1 MHQQGF
7 IHRDIKLENIM
18 IRKTENTS
26 AQLEPV
32 LVDFGL
38 AYELKNEEFQFA
50 RCGTP
55 GYTAPEI
62 LDLSPEAKKI
72 SYGEKCDVFSLG
84 VVAYI
89 L

>member
-1 MHQQGF
+1 
-7 IHRDIKLENIM
+7 M
-18 IRKTENTS
+18 IRKGES
-26 AQLEPV
+26 GEAELQPV

-38 AYELKNEEFQFA
+38 AFELRSQECEFA

-62 LDLSPEAKKI
+62 LDLSPDAKKV